1 MRNLTF
7 MIRTIVVVLCVVM
20 GSTGAW
26 AQAPTYAYSDSQLW
40 WSEVECHV
48 EDGLVR
54 KGNNWMGKVEYTVRR
69 GKIFMGLSSFSSDLA
84 YTLRDG
90 KLSIGDS
97 FFTDAISYSMVEN
110 RIYVG
115 DSSFLL
121 DLAYTISPDGRNRGV
136 VCVYKGNSI
145 SSFDVVAYLQG
156 EPSQAEIFA
165 LLLTMGLL

>member
-1 MRNLTF
+1 
-7 MIRTIVVVLCVVM
+7 MIRKVVLVLCVFL

-26 AQAPTYAYSDSQLW
+26 AQAPTYAYSDSQLR
-40 WSEVECHV
+40 WSEVDCHV
-48 EDGLVR
+48 EGGMVR
-54 KGNNWMGKVEYTVRR
+54 KGNNWRGKVEYTVR
-69 GKIFMGLSSFSSDLA
+69 GEKIFAGFSSSSFDLA

-115 DSSFLL
+115 DSYFPL
-121 DLAYTISPDGRNRGV
+121 DLAYTISPDGMNRGV
-136 VCVYKGNSI
+136 MCVYKGDSI
-145 SSFDVVAYLQG
+145 SPFDVVAYLQG
-156 EPSQAEIFA
+156 VPTQTEIIA